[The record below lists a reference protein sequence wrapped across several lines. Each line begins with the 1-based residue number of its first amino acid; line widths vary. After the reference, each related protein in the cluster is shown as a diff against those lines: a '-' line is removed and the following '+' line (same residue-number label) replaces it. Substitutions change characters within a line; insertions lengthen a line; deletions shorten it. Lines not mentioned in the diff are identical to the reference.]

1 MRKMPRFLSLFLLLL
16 TLAACG
22 TRGGVK
28 MPDNAQPGYPRA
40 YPNPKAE

>member
-1 MRKMPRFLSLFLLLL
+1 MLRLLSLFVFLL

-28 MPDNAQPGYPRA
+28 MPDDAQPGYPRA
-40 YPNPKAE
+40 YPNPNAR